1 VTEAWSSEPE
11 DDDDLLSDEAAD
23 ELDEPGDG
31 AEISRSTPPGARL
44 RSLASPLVV
53 TLGAATLAFLGI
65 RAVAGGGWQTLSA
78 ALQGPPP
85 IGDAGAS
92 SRMAAPTPP
101 VTPEPP
107 AAEDLGMLAEQRK
120 VPVDVTFTS
129 ELLDL
134 PANTKLRPGHG
145 LLEVHTWEPQ
155 RIYVD
160 GVFMGNYESRLIP
173 LNPGTYQLRLR
184 DGGRDMERAV
194 QVEAGRRT
202 RLWAR
207 PKSSK

>member
-1 VTEAWSSEPE
+1 MPEAWSSEPE
-11 DDDDLLSDEAAD
+11 DEDDWASEDAAD
-23 ELDEPGDG
+23 QHDEPRDG
-31 AEISRSTPPGARL
+31 AEISRSAPPGARL
-44 RSLASPLVV
+44 RALASPLLV
-53 TLGAATLAFLGI
+53 TFAAGTLAFLGI

-78 ALQGPPP
+78 ALQGAPPP
-85 IGDAGAS
+85 VADAGS
-92 SRMAAPTPP
+92 TQRVAAPRAGAT
-101 VTPEPP
+101 EAP
-107 AAEDLGMLAEQRK
+107 AGEDLGLLAEQRK

-129 ELLDL
+129 ELLEL
-134 PANTKLRPGHG
+134 PPNTKLRPGHG

-155 RIYVD
+155 QMYVD

-173 LNPGTYQLRLR
+173 LGPGTYQLRLR
-184 DGGRDMERAV
+184 DGARDMERAV